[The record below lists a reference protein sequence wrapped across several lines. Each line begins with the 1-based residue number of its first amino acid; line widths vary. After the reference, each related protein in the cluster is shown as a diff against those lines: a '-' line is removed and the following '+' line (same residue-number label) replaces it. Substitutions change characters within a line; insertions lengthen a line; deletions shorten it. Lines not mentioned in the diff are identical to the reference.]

1 MSKHRKICVV
11 TGSRAEYGLFKKLL
25 LKLKIDTY
33 LHLQLIV
40 TGSHLSSKHGF
51 TLSEI
56 KKDLIKIDRK
66 IDIKISKD
74 NSVGIGK
81 SMSLGLTKLIQS
93 YESLK
98 PDVVLLLGD
107 RYEILTAAIAATLCR
122 IPIGHIHGGELTEGS
137 MDDAFR
143 HSITKM
149 SHLHFAA
156 TKKYQKRII
165 QMGEKPKNVYFV
177 GGLGVDN
184 IKNYNFLSKL
194 ELEKKLK
201 LKFLEK
207 SILVTYH
214 SETLNKNS
222 SKNNFKKLLHSLNK
236 LKNTTIIF
244 TMPNSDIESNIIS
257 KLIYGFVKLNKNAF
271 FFKSL
276 GQNLFFSCCNQV
288 NCMIGN
294 SSSGL
299 LEMPSFNKF
308 TINLGDRQKGRIKA
322 NSVIDCKFNANEIF
336 KCLNYTFKKINNK
349 RLKHLVNPYGNGGSS
364 DKIIS
369 ILRNVMLNK
378 IIYKKFTDLN

>member
-1 MSKHRKICVV
+1 MSKYRKICVV
-11 TGSRAEYGLFKKLL
+11 TGSRAEYGIFKKLL
-25 LKLKIDTY
+25 LKFKKDRY
-33 LHLQLIV
+33 LYLQLIA
-40 TGSHLSSKHGF
+40 TGSHLSRRHGF
-51 TLSEI
+51 TLDEI
-56 KKDLIKIDRK
+56 KKDLIKVNKK

-74 NSVGIGK
+74 NPAGIGR
-81 SMSLGLTKLIQS
+81 SMSLGLTKLIKS

-98 PDVVLLLGD
+98 PDIVLLLGD
-107 RYEILTAAIAATLCR
+107 RYEILTAAIAASLCR

-165 QMGEKPKNVYFV
+165 QMGENPKNVYFV

-184 IKNYNFLSKL
+184 IKKYNFLSKF

-214 SETLNKNS
+214 SETLNKKS
-222 SKNNFKKLLHSLNK
+222 SKNNFKKLLYALKKLN
-236 LKNTTIIF
+236 NTTIIF
-244 TMPNSDIESNIIS
+244 TMPNSDIGSNIIS
-257 KLIYGFVKLNKNAF
+257 KLIDSFVALNKNAF

-276 GQNLFFSCCNQV
+276 GQENFYSCCNQV

-299 LEMPSFNKF
+299 LEMPSFRKF

-322 NSVIDCKFNANEIF
+322 SSVIDCKFSTNEIL
-336 KCLNYTFKKINNK
+336 KCINYAFEKTNNK
-349 RLKHLVNPYGNGGSS
+349 RLKHLINPYGHGGAS